1 MIISVIRTIL
11 LYIIIITSIRIMGK
25 RQISE
30 LQTSELVITFLLSD
44 IAAIPMQDNDQSM
57 VSGIVPLLV
66 LVICEI
72 VISILML
79 KHTKLR
85 KLICGKP
92 VIVINNGKV
101 DQKAM
106 EKLRMSAEDL
116 FKELRQKDI
125 FHIDDVDY
133 AIVETNGK
141 MSIMKKASCD
151 TVTARQLGVTDKND
165 GIQTVIVSDGQIAES
180 SLEFCHLDKNWLKG
194 ILKLEKT
201 DLQDIFIMTADKGKH
216 YKIIKAEG

>member
-11 LYIIIITSIRIMGK
+11 LYIFIITSIRIMGK

-72 VISILML
+72 VISVLML
-79 KHTKLR
+79 KHTRLR

-116 FKELRQKDI
+116 FKELRQKDV
-125 FHIDDVDY
+125 FHIEDVDY

-141 MSIMKKASCD
+141 MSILKKASCD
-151 TVTARQLGVTDKND
+151 FVTAKQLGVNTNNE

-194 ILKLEKT
+194 ILKLENTK
-201 DLQDIFIMTADKGKH
+201 LQEIFIMTADKGKH
-216 YKIIKAEG
+216 YRIIKSE